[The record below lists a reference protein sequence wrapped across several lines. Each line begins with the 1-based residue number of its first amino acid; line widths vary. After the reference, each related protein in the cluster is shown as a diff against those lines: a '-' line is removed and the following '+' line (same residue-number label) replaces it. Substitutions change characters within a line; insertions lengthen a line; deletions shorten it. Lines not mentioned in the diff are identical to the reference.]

1 MPATNEEFIKKAFE
15 AGLTEDQVRSAVAER
30 NQRVGTK
37 PKQGGLGSTV
47 LDAVSRTID
56 IPSSLAGGAMKASRE
71 AVTGQYTPP
80 DLKVGNFNLGNLIH
94 PVAVGAVRGLK
105 DHSTVMEELPTTLG
119 VDPNSGAG
127 VALGLAG
134 EIATPDPLD
143 FIKALKVGKKGIKT
157 ANEAIQKTLEK
168 TGEKI
173 TKGGE
178 EYVLKSLK
186 PSKTQINKF
195 FENTGE
201 KLPDFMAR
209 NNFTD
214 NFVERVAS
222 KVEDAQSAF
231 DDISINSNKIVKNSD
246 LYSSFN
252 KVIGEMEDSIL
263 PEIKGRTDNVK
274 EVFNNMINKY
284 LPNLAEDIRSG
295 KYIGE
300 GGFNVGQ
307 LTKERKAIDKL
318 IKGSQFNMPIE
329 QATYLR
335 QIRNALQETIQKS
348 TEGMT
353 YKGMNLKKLGM
364 ELKKLYE
371 FDTLANLQAN
381 LGKGAMPIGLTDIL
395 SMGAGGMVGGWPGS
409 LTGIALKRATQ
420 TPQFISAASKG
431 LQGLGK
437 KVSSSASKVAIPEA
451 TGSIFD
457 ALRRAAKVG
466 IRQRDY

>member
-1 MPATNEEFIKKAFE
+1 
-15 AGLTEDQVRSAVAER
+15 
-30 NQRVGTK
+30 
-37 PKQGGLGSTV
+37 
-47 LDAVSRTID
+47 
-56 IPSSLAGGAMKASRE
+56 
-71 AVTGQYTPP
+71 
-80 DLKVGNFNLGNLIH
+80 
-94 PVAVGAVRGLK
+94 
-105 DHSTVMEELPTTLG
+105 
-119 VDPNSGAG
+119 
-127 VALGLAG
+127 
-134 EIATPDPLD
+134 
-143 FIKALKVGKKGIKT
+143 
-157 ANEAIQKTLEK
+157 
-168 TGEKI
+168 
-173 TKGGE
+173 
-178 EYVLKSLK
+178 
-186 PSKTQINKF
+186 
-195 FENTGE
+195 
-201 KLPDFMAR
+201 
-209 NNFTD
+209 
-214 NFVERVAS
+214 
-222 KVEDAQSAF
+222 
-231 DDISINSNKIVKNSD
+231 
-246 LYSSFN
+246 
-252 KVIGEMEDSIL
+252 MEDSIL